1 MNALTGSGRSIALRA
16 SAGKRRTLLT
26 TGCRQGVKEAATL
39 TLGRTVKTMMTVP
52 LRWLRHAL
60 TLVIGNPVIPR
71 EMKVRMRFARAFWL
85 QGIYLLI
92 LIAITAVAY
101 YAIFA
106 VTPIQNPQELQWR
119 LQVFYRTLLYSL
131 VILIVLIAPALTA
144 GAIAFER
151 ERRTLELLLLTPLRP
166 MQILVG
172 KLIAPVAFLLL
183 LLTLALPV
191 LTVGILM
198 GGATV
203 GDLLATY
210 ALLVFSL
217 LHLCAFALYCSACN
231 RSSGLATFWAYVGTA
246 VMLSATGW
254 MMEMA
259 EIIIIAMRVIGK
271 GMVASDQVIFPLA
284 SLHPFAAPNVRGL
297 TTNLFGI
304 NIPCWLIGALF
315 SLLLTRLWLT
325 AAAAKLPAVYR
336 TNFVGSLR
344 RQALLLSVLAILT
357 FDAFF
362 RFVSFNVGGHSPADV
377 TEVLLVLL
385 VFLASFVTTF
395 VPWIATF
402 GEHEGKPPADDGW
415 FRPLRMFQPVASG
428 ALPFLLFWFLLTATV
443 AAALIVWRMGAM
455 PFWLPIFAGFAY
467 CLVCLTFFWAIGR
480 FWSALLRQLTLAR
493 WSTLVTLLWVLGLP
507 FTSEWSL
514 ERSLQ
519 APFFK
524 LSPPNFAP
532 FMKRLAVCGVVVAFL
547 TALLL
552 LLSHTLG
559 SARRRP
565 QTG

>member
-1 MNALTGSGRSIALRA
+1 MTPR
-16 SAGKRRTLLT
+16 
-26 TGCRQGVKEAATL
+26 CRQGVKEVATL
-39 TLGRTVKTMMTVP
+39 TLGRTTKTMVTAP

-60 TLVIGNPVIPR
+60 TLVISNPVIPR
-71 EMKVRMRFARAFWL
+71 EMKVRMRFARTFWL

-92 LIAITAVAY
+92 LIAITAIAY

-106 VTPIQNPQELQWR
+106 VTPIQNPQELQMR
-119 LQVFYRTLLYSL
+119 LQAFYHTLLYSL

-172 KLIAPVAFLLL
+172 KLIASLAFLLL

-231 RSSGLATFWAYVGTA
+231 RSSGLATFWAYVGAA
-246 VMLSATGW
+246 VMLGATSW
-254 MMEMA
+254 MAIA
-259 EIIIIAMRVIGK
+259 EITIAAGRVM
-271 GMVASDQVIFPLA
+271 GMAAPNQVIFPLA
-284 SLHPFAAPNVRGL
+284 SLHPFAAPAIRGL

-362 RFVSFNVGGHSPADV
+362 HFAPFVGVRHSSAEV
-377 TEVLLVLL
+377 TEGLLVLL
-385 VFLASFVTTF
+385 MLLASFVTPF

-428 ALPFLLFWFLLTATV
+428 ALPFLLFWFLLMATV
-443 AAALIVWRMGAM
+443 AAALFIWRMGVM
-455 PFWLPIFAGFAY
+455 PFWFPIVAGVAY

-493 WSTLVTLLWVLGLP
+493 WSTLITLLLVTLLP
-507 FTSEWSL
+507 STSEWSL
-514 ERSLQ
+514 HS
-519 APFFK
+519 PFFN
-524 LSPPNFAP
+524 LSPQNFAP
-532 FMKRLAVCGVVVAFL
+532 FVERSVVCGIVVAFV

-565 QTG
+565 QMG

>member
-1 MNALTGSGRSIALRA
+1 
-16 SAGKRRTLLT
+16 
-26 TGCRQGVKEAATL
+26 
-39 TLGRTVKTMMTVP
+39 MMTAP
-52 LRWLRHAL
+52 LRWLGHAL
-60 TLVIGNPVIPR
+60 TLVVSNPVIPR
-71 EMKVRMRFARAFWL
+71 EMKVRMRFARTFWL

-92 LIAITAVAY
+92 LIAITAIAY

-106 VTPIQNPQELQWR
+106 VMPIQNPQELQMR
-119 LQVFYRTLLYSL
+119 LQEFYHTLLYSL

-172 KLIAPVAFLLL
+172 KLVASVAFLLL

-210 ALLVFSL
+210 ALLVFST

-231 RSSGLATFWAYVGTA
+231 RSSGLATFWAYVGVA
-246 VMLSATGW
+246 VMLSATSW
-254 MMEMA
+254 MAIVEIVLGAARAVRGVVGMGMA
-259 EIIIIAMRVIGK
+259 VQVVVVMGMAMP
-271 GMVASDQVIFPLA
+271 DQVLFPLA
-284 SLHPFAAPNVRGL
+284 SLHPFAAPVIKGMP
-297 TTNLFGI
+297 TKLFGVT
-304 NIPCWLIGALF
+304 IPCWLIGALF

-357 FDAFF
+357 FDALASGVPFMP
-362 RFVSFNVGGHSPADV
+362 PAGRLTSAEV
-377 TEVLLVLL
+377 TENLL
-385 VFLASFVTTF
+385 VFLMLFASFVTPF

-402 GEHEGKPPADDGW
+402 GEHEGKLPADDGW

-428 ALPFLLFWFLLTATV
+428 ALPFILLWFLVTATV
-443 AAALIVWRMGAM
+443 TAALFIWRMGAM
-455 PFWLPIFAGFAY
+455 PLWLPVFAGAGY
-467 CLVCLTFFWAIGR
+467 CALCLTFFWAIGR
-480 FWSALLRQLTLAR
+480 FWSVLLRQLTLAR
-493 WSTLVTLLWVLGLP
+493 WSTLITLLLVTLLP
-507 FTSEWSL
+507 STSEWSL
-514 ERSLQ
+514 HS
-519 APFFK
+519 PFFN
-524 LSPPNFAP
+524 LSAQNFAP
-532 FMKRLAVCGVVVAFL
+532 FMERSVVCGIVVAFV

-565 QTG
+565 QRG